1 MNKIVDQPDLYDLL
15 YEDVTEDIYMY
26 LNLLKGQK
34 NILEFGAGTG
44 RVTIP
49 LAKDGHFIE
58 AVDLSS
64 KMLNKMKN
72 KIQNDETLR
81 EYINPVLA
89 NMCGYLSTK
98 KFNAILIPLTSFNY
112 LLTEQEQEQCLL
124 AIKNNLLDN
133 GFAIVE
139 LLSKKTFL
147 DTNSSDD
154 FTFIKRIGVNDR
166 SYYDY
171 YRKTTLDLE
180 NRKIYQRRLFKYYE
194 NGKYI
199 SEEELEWKNRFVTIE
214 DFETVATKVELE
226 IEKVYGN
233 CNLDAYNPDSEDVF
247 IKVRR
252 KKIVCQ

>member
-1 MNKIVDQPDLYDLL
+1 MKKIVDKPDLYDLL

-26 LNLLKGQK
+26 LKLLKGQK

-64 KMLNKMKN
+64 EMLNELKN
-72 KIQNDETLR
+72 KIQDDETLR
-81 EYINPVLA
+81 KYINPVLG

-98 KFNAILIPLTSFNY
+98 KFNAILISLTSFNY

-147 DTNSSDD
+147 DTNNSDD
-154 FTFIKRIGVNDR
+154 FTFIKRIRVNDN
-166 SYYDY
+166 SYYNY

-180 NRKIYQRRLFKYYE
+180 NRKIYQRRLFKYYV

-214 DFETVATKVELE
+214 DFETLATKVGLE
-226 IEKVYGN
+226 IEKIYGN
-233 CNLDAYNPDSEDVF
+233 CNLDAYNSDSEDVF
-247 IKVRR
+247 IIVRR
-252 KKIVCQ
+252 EK